1 LPAFHLPDYPAAV
14 ELADKWSPW
23 AMVVDDTGRAGDRAV
38 YF

>member
-1 LPAFHLPDYPAAV
+1 MDRCPRYRLV